1 MAAGNAGAYGFS
13 YSAVTKL
20 KHKMKN
26 TISILASIIIIASCE
41 SENKLDPN
49 NLNGK
54 MFYHDGF
61 NKSIIQFKSD
71 SIFIVNF
78 PPEALEEIGTI
89 SASCGTFKLDT
100 QTKDIKCEIQKT
112 VNISLNIGDVREY
125 FKDCNQKLDFQLA
138 ENGSISRKRYK
149 SKINQNGQ
157 WESTEAGLITYNE
170 KIPTTNLLLDY
181 MWAMSLL
188 AYENDRKRI
197 KCEELKQYGH

>member
-1 MAAGNAGAYGFS
+1 MVVDNAGAYGFS

-54 MFYHDGF
+54 IFYHDGF

-78 PPEALEEIGTI
+78 PPEPLDGIGTI
-89 SASCGTFKLDT
+89 SVSCGTFKLYT
-100 QTKDIKCEIQKT
+100 QTKEIKCKIQKT
-112 VNISLNIGDVREY
+112 VAISLNTGDVRGY
-125 FKDCNQKLDFQLA
+125 SKDCNRILDLQLS
-138 ENGSISRKRYK
+138 ENGSILKKDCTLQSNK
-149 SKINQNGQ
+149 NGQ

-170 KIPTTNLLLDY
+170 KIPTVNLLHNY

-188 AYENDRKRI
+188 PYENDRQRI
-197 KCEELKQYGH
+197 KCEELKKYGH